1 MRNTAGMAARSYLP
15 PAGFVS
21 PGGTWPSGPFV
32 DETALYALVT
42 ARLVERLQRV
52 MAERGL
58 TLRAVAVPAGIDP
71 TSLSRLITGKVVP
84 DLGTIAALEQEL
96 DVDLWPGR
104 QPQNPR

>member
-58 TLRAVAVPAGIDP
+58 THAHTDIAF
-71 TSLSRLITGKVVP
+71 LSKVMVF
-84 DLGTIAALEQEL
+84 DKH
-96 DVDLWPGR
+96 
-104 QPQNPR
+104 